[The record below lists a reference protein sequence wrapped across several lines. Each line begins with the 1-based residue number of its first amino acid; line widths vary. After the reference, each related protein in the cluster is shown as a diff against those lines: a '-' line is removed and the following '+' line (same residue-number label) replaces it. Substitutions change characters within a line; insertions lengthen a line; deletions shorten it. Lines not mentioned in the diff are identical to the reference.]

1 MTTPLSGIKVIE
13 IGTLIAAPFAARLM
27 AEFGAEVIKIES
39 LGQGDPLRKWRKL
52 HEGTSLWWYLQSRN
66 KKSLAL
72 NLKSSEG
79 LGLIKQLLGDADV
92 LIENLR
98 PGGLEK
104 LGLGWDVL
112 HSLNPKLTLV
122 RISGYGQ
129 TGPYRDRPGFG
140 AIGEAMGGIRYTTG
154 NPDSPPARVGV
165 SLGDSLASLH
175 GVIGALMSLLRV
187 KTGQGDGQVV
197 DVSLAESVFNVMESL
212 VPEYDMLG
220 HVRERS
226 GGALPGIAP
235 SNTYLTADGAY
246 VVIAGNSDPIYKRLM
261 TAIGRS
267 DLAEAAEFAHNDGRA
282 AKSAVLDAAITHWTS
297 SLPIEQVLSALEA
310 AEVPAGRIY
319 SVADIVS
326 DPHYQARDMLLN
338 AQLPGGVSVKMPGIV
353 PKLSETPG
361 AVNWQGPALGQ
372 HTDDILS
379 GLGLADADIQRLKIR
394 GWCNDPGLFRAIDR
408 AGSLAARWPA
418 NRTDLGRD
426 GRQDRADRPTLSR
439 RVFTDRGGLVRLA
452 QGHPGAA

>member
-1 MTTPLSGIKVIE
+1 MTALSGIRVIE

-72 NLKSSEG
+72 NLKSAEG
-79 LGLIKQLLGDADV
+79 IAIVKQLAESADV

-98 PGGLEK
+98 PGALEK

-112 HSLNPKLTLV
+112 HALNPKLTLV

-140 AIGEAMGGIRYTTG
+140 AIGEAMGGVRYTTG
-154 NPDSPPARVGV
+154 DPQSPPARMGV
-165 SLGDSLASLH
+165 SLGDSLASMH
-175 GVIGALMSLLRV
+175 AVMGALMSLLRV

-197 DVSLAESVFNVMESL
+197 DVSLVESVFNVMESL
-212 VPEYDMLG
+212 VPEYAMLG

-235 SNTYLTADGAY
+235 SNTYPTADGGY
-246 VVIAGNSDPIYKRLM
+246 VVIAGNSDPIFKRLM
-261 TAIGRS
+261 IAIGRP
-267 DLAEAAEFAHNDGRA
+267 DLGENPAFAHNDGRVTECEQLDRA
-282 AKSAVLDAAITHWTS
+282 ISEWSIRLPIDAVLDT
-297 SLPIEQVLSALEA
+297 LEK

-319 SVADIVS
+319 SVEDIVS
-326 DPHYQARDMLLN
+326 DPHYQARDMILD
-338 AQLPGGVSVKMPGIV
+338 AQLPGGAAVKMPGIV
-353 PKLSETPG
+353 PKLSATPG
-361 AVNWQGPALGQ
+361 TVNWQGPSLGQ
-372 HTDDILS
+372 HTQAVL
-379 GLGLADADIQRLKIR
+379 GELGLDESAIQRLKNE
-394 GWCNDPGLFRAIDR
+394 GVV
-408 AGSLAARWPA
+408 
-418 NRTDLGRD
+418 
-426 GRQDRADRPTLSR
+426 Q
-439 RVFTDRGGLVRLA
+439 
-452 QGHPGAA
+452 

>member
-1 MTTPLSGIKVIE
+1 MTGPLNGVRVIE

-27 AEFGAEVIKIES
+27 GEFGAEVIKIES
-39 LGQGDPLRKWRKL
+39 MGQGDPLRKWRKL

-66 KKSLAL
+66 KKSLSL
-72 NLKSSEG
+72 NLKSPEG
-79 LGLIKQLLGDADV
+79 IEIVKRLAESADV

-98 PGGLEK
+98 PGALEK

-112 HSLNPKLTLV
+112 HALNPKLTLV

-129 TGPYRDRPGFG
+129 SGPYKDRPGFG

-154 NPDSPPARVGV
+154 TPGSPPARVGV
-165 SLGDSLASLH
+165 SLGDSLASMH
-175 GVIGALMSLLRV
+175 AVMGALMSLLRV

-235 SNTYLTADGAY
+235 SNTYPTADGAY
-246 VVIAGNSDPIYKRLM
+246 VVIAGNSDPIFKRLM
-261 TAIGRS
+261 TTIGRPE
-267 DLAEAAEFAHNDGRA
+267 LAEAPEFAHNDGRA
-282 AKSAVLDAAITHWTS
+282 AQSEMLDATISAWSS
-297 SLPIEQVLSALEA
+297 SLPIEDVLQALER

-319 SVADIVS
+319 NVADIVA
-326 DPHYQARDMLLN
+326 DPHYQAREMILD
-338 AQLPGGVSVKMPGIV
+338 AQLPGGAHVKMPGIV

-361 AVNWQGPALGQ
+361 SVNWQGPALGQ
-372 HTDDILS
+372 HTDSVL
-379 GLGLADADIQRLKIR
+379 GELGLSAVDIAQLK
-394 GWCNDPGLFRAIDR
+394 
-408 AGSLAARWPA
+408 
-418 NRTDLGRD
+418 TDGVV
-426 GRQDRADRPTLSR
+426 Q
-439 RVFTDRGGLVRLA
+439 
-452 QGHPGAA
+452 

>member
-1 MTTPLSGIKVIE
+1 MTGPLSGIKVIE

-27 AEFGAEVIKIES
+27 AEFGAEVIKIEAI
-39 LGQGDPLRKWRKL
+39 GQGDPLRKWRKL

-72 NLKSSEG
+72 DLKSGEG
-79 LGLIKQLLGDADV
+79 LDLIKQLLGDADV

-112 HSLNPKLTLV
+112 HALNPKLTLV

-187 KTGQGDGQVV
+187 KTGQGDGQIV
-197 DVSLAESVFNVMESL
+197 DVSLAESVFNLMESL

-261 TAIGRS
+261 TAIGRA

-379 GLGLADADIQRLKIR
+379 GLGLADADIQRLKNT
-394 GWCNDPGLFRAIDR
+394 GVV
-408 AGSLAARWPA
+408 
-418 NRTDLGRD
+418 
-426 GRQDRADRPTLSR
+426 Q
-439 RVFTDRGGLVRLA
+439 
-452 QGHPGAA
+452 

>member
-1 MTTPLSGIKVIE
+1 MTAPLSGIKVIE

-27 AEFGAEVIKIES
+27 AEFGAEVIKIEAM
-39 LGQGDPLRKWRKL
+39 GQGDPLRKWRKL

-72 NLKSSEG
+72 DLKSPEG
-79 LGLIKQLLGDADV
+79 LELIKQLLGDADV

-112 HSLNPKLTLV
+112 HALNPKLTLV

-187 KTGQGDGQVV
+187 KTGQGDGQIV
-197 DVSLAESVFNVMESL
+197 DVSLAESVFNLMESL
-212 VPEYDMLG
+212 VPEYDLLG

-261 TAIGRS
+261 HTIGRA
-267 DLAEAAEFAHNDGRA
+267 DLAEAPEFAHNDGRA
-282 AKSAVLDAAITHWTS
+282 AKSGLLDAAITHWTS
-297 SLPIEQVLSALEA
+297 SLSIDQVLSALEA

-319 SVADIVS
+319 SVADIVN
-326 DPHYQARDMLLN
+326 DPHYQARDMLLK
-338 AQLPGGVSVKMPGIV
+338 AELPGGVSVKMPGIV
-353 PKLSETPG
+353 PKLSQTPG
-361 AVNWQGPALGQ
+361 GVNWQGPTLGQ
-372 HTDDILS
+372 HTDEILGS
-379 GLGLADADIQRLKIR
+379 LGLAGADIQRLKT
-394 GWCNDPGLFRAIDR
+394 
-408 AGSLAARWPA
+408 AGVV
-418 NRTDLGRD
+418 
-426 GRQDRADRPTLSR
+426 Q
-439 RVFTDRGGLVRLA
+439 
-452 QGHPGAA
+452 

>member
-1 MTTPLSGIKVIE
+1 MTAPLSGIKVIE

-27 AEFGAEVIKIES
+27 AEFGAEVIKIEAM
-39 LGQGDPLRKWRKL
+39 GQGDPLRKWRKL

-72 NLKSSEG
+72 DLKSPEG
-79 LGLIKQLLGDADV
+79 LDLIKQLLGDADV

-112 HSLNPKLTLV
+112 HALNPKLTLV

-187 KTGQGDGQVV
+187 KTGQGDGQIV
-197 DVSLAESVFNVMESL
+197 DVSLAESVFNLMESL

-261 TAIGRS
+261 TTIGRA
-267 DLAEAAEFAHNDGRA
+267 DLAEAPAFAHNDGRA
-282 AKSAVLDAAITHWTS
+282 AQSGLLDAAITHWTS
-297 SLPIEQVLSALEA
+297 SLPIDQVLSALEA

-326 DPHYQARDMLLN
+326 DPHYQARDMLLT
-338 AQLPGGVSVKMPGIV
+338 AELPGGVSVKMPGIV

-361 AVNWQGPALGQ
+361 GVNWQGPTLGQ
-372 HTDDILS
+372 HTDEILGS
-379 GLGLADADIQRLKIR
+379 LGLAGADIQRLKTS
-394 GWCNDPGLFRAIDR
+394 GVV
-408 AGSLAARWPA
+408 
-418 NRTDLGRD
+418 
-426 GRQDRADRPTLSR
+426 Q
-439 RVFTDRGGLVRLA
+439 
-452 QGHPGAA
+452 

>member
-1 MTTPLSGIKVIE
+1 MTAPLSGIRVIE
-13 IGTLIAAPFAARLM
+13 IGTLIAAPFAARLLG
-27 AEFGAEVIKIES
+27 EFGAEVIKIES
-39 LGQGDPLRKWRKL
+39 MGQGDPLRKWRKL

-72 NLKSSEG
+72 NLKSAEG
-79 LGLIKQLLGDADV
+79 IAIVKQLAESTDV

-98 PGGLEK
+98 PGALEK

-112 HSLNPKLTLV
+112 HAINPKLTLV

-154 NPDSPPARVGV
+154 SPGSPPARVGV
-165 SLGDSLASLH
+165 SLGDSLASMH
-175 GVIGALMSLLRV
+175 AVMGALMSLLRV
-187 KTGQGDGQVV
+187 KTGQGDGQIV

-235 SNTYLTADGAY
+235 SNTYPTADGAY
-246 VVIAGNSDPIYKRLM
+246 VVIAGNSDPIFKRLM
-261 TAIGRS
+261 QVIGRN
-267 DLAEAAEFAHNDGRA
+267 DLGDNPEFAHNDGRA
-282 AKSAVLDAAITHWTS
+282 RQSDLLDQAISEWSA
-297 SLPIEQVLSALEA
+297 SLPIEAVLAALEQ

-319 SVADIVS
+319 SVADIVA
-326 DPHYQARDMLLN
+326 DPHYQARDMLLD
-338 AQLPGGVSVKMPGIV
+338 ATLPGGAAVKMPGIV

-361 AVNWQGPALGQ
+361 AINWQGPSLGQ
-372 HTDDILS
+372 HTDSVLN
-379 GLGLADADIQRLKIR
+379 GLGLTEGDIERLKR
-394 GWCNDPGLFRAIDR
+394 EGVV
-408 AGSLAARWPA
+408 
-418 NRTDLGRD
+418 
-426 GRQDRADRPTLSR
+426 Q
-439 RVFTDRGGLVRLA
+439 
-452 QGHPGAA
+452 

>member
-1 MTTPLSGIKVIE
+1 MTAPLSGIKVIE

-27 AEFGAEVIKIES
+27 AEFGAEVIKIEAM
-39 LGQGDPLRKWRKL
+39 GQGDPLRKWRKL

-72 NLKSSEG
+72 DLKSPEG
-79 LGLIKQLLGDADV
+79 LDLIKQLLGDADV

-112 HSLNPKLTLV
+112 HALNPKLTLV

-187 KTGQGDGQVV
+187 KTGQGDGQIV
-197 DVSLAESVFNVMESL
+197 DVSLAESVFNLMESL

-261 TAIGRS
+261 TTIGRS
-267 DLAEAAEFAHNDGRA
+267 DLADAPEFAHNDGRA
-282 AKSAVLDAAITHWTS
+282 AKSGLLDAAITHWTS

-338 AQLPGGVSVKMPGIV
+338 AELPGGVSVKMPGIV

-361 AVNWQGPALGQ
+361 GVNWQGPTLGQ
-372 HTDDILS
+372 HTDDILDS
-379 GLGLADADIQRLKIR
+379 LGLTGADIQRLKTS
-394 GWCNDPGLFRAIDR
+394 GVV
-408 AGSLAARWPA
+408 
-418 NRTDLGRD
+418 
-426 GRQDRADRPTLSR
+426 Q
-439 RVFTDRGGLVRLA
+439 
-452 QGHPGAA
+452 

>member
-1 MTTPLSGIKVIE
+1 MTAPLSGIKVIE

-27 AEFGAEVIKIES
+27 AEFGAEVIKIEAM
-39 LGQGDPLRKWRKL
+39 GQGDPLRKWRKL

-72 NLKSSEG
+72 DLKSPEG
-79 LGLIKQLLGDADV
+79 LDLIKQLLGDADV

-104 LGLGWDVL
+104 LGLDWDVL
-112 HSLNPKLTLV
+112 HALNPKLTLV

-187 KTGQGDGQVV
+187 KTGQGDGQIV
-197 DVSLAESVFNVMESL
+197 DVSLAESVFNLMESL

-261 TAIGRS
+261 TTIGRA
-267 DLAEAAEFAHNDGRA
+267 DLADAPEFAHNDGRA
-282 AKSAVLDAAITHWTS
+282 AKSGLLDAAITHWTS

-326 DPHYQARDMLLN
+326 DPHYQARDMLLT

-361 AVNWQGPALGQ
+361 GVNWQGPTLGQ
-372 HTDDILS
+372 HTDAIL
-379 GLGLADADIQRLKIR
+379 GDLGLTVADIQRLKTS
-394 GWCNDPGLFRAIDR
+394 GVV
-408 AGSLAARWPA
+408 
-418 NRTDLGRD
+418 
-426 GRQDRADRPTLSR
+426 Q
-439 RVFTDRGGLVRLA
+439 
-452 QGHPGAA
+452 

>member
-1 MTTPLSGIKVIE
+1 MTAPLSGIKVIE

-27 AEFGAEVIKIES
+27 AEFGADVIKIES
-39 LGQGDPLRKWRKL
+39 MGQGDPLRKWRKL

-72 NLKSSEG
+72 DLKSSEG
-79 LGLIKQLLGDADV
+79 LDLIMQLLGDADV

-98 PGGLEK
+98 PGGLEN
-104 LGLGWDVL
+104 LGLGWEVL
-112 HSLNPKLTLV
+112 HALNPKLTLV

-129 TGPYRDRPGFG
+129 SGPYRDRPGFG

-154 NPDSPPARVGV
+154 TPESPPARVGV

-175 GVIGALMSLLRV
+175 GVLGALMSLLRV
-187 KTGQGDGQVV
+187 KTGQGDGQIV
-197 DVSLAESVFNVMESL
+197 DVSLAESVFNLMESL

-261 TAIGRS
+261 HTIGRA
-267 DLAEAAEFAHNDGRA
+267 DLAEAPEFAHNDGRA
-282 AKSAVLDAAITHWTS
+282 AKSGLLDAAITHWTS
-297 SLPIEQVLSALEA
+297 SLPIDQVLSALEA

-319 SVADIVS
+319 SVADIVN
-326 DPHYQARDMLLN
+326 DPHYQARDMLLK
-338 AQLPGGVSVKMPGIV
+338 AELPGGVSVKMPGIV
-353 PKLSETPG
+353 PKLSQTPG
-361 AVNWQGPALGQ
+361 GVNWQGPTLGQ
-372 HTDDILS
+372 HTDEILGS
-379 GLGLADADIQRLKIR
+379 LGLAGADIQRLKT
-394 GWCNDPGLFRAIDR
+394 
-408 AGSLAARWPA
+408 AGVV
-418 NRTDLGRD
+418 
-426 GRQDRADRPTLSR
+426 Q
-439 RVFTDRGGLVRLA
+439 
-452 QGHPGAA
+452 

>member
-1 MTTPLSGIKVIE
+1 MTGPLQGVRVIE

-27 AEFGAEVIKIES
+27 GEFGAEVIKIES
-39 LGQGDPLRKWRKL
+39 MGQGDPLRKWRKL

-66 KKSLAL
+66 KKSLSL
-72 NLKSSEG
+72 NLKSPEG
-79 LGLIKQLLGDADV
+79 IDIVKRLAESADV

-98 PGGLEK
+98 PGALEK

-112 HSLNPKLTLV
+112 HALNPKLTLV

-129 TGPYRDRPGFG
+129 SGPYRDRPGFG

-154 NPDSPPARVGV
+154 TPGSPPARVGV
-165 SLGDSLASLH
+165 SLGDSLASMH
-175 GVIGALMSLLRV
+175 AVMGALMSLLRV

-235 SNTYLTADGAY
+235 SNTYPTADGAY
-246 VVIAGNSDPIYKRLM
+246 VVIAGNSDPIFKRLM
-261 TAIGRS
+261 LTIGRA

-282 AKSAVLDAAITHWTS
+282 ARSDMLDGAISAWS
-297 SLPIEQVLSALEA
+297 SALPIDDVLKALEQ

-319 SVADIVS
+319 NVADIVA
-326 DPHYQARDMLLN
+326 DPHYQARGMILD
-338 AQLPGGVSVKMPGIV
+338 ADLPGGATVKMPGIV

-361 AVNWQGPALGQ
+361 SVNWQGPALGQ
-372 HTDDILS
+372 HTDSVLS
-379 GLGLADADIQRLKIR
+379 EMGMSAADIAQLKHS
-394 GWCNDPGLFRAIDR
+394 GVV
-408 AGSLAARWPA
+408 
-418 NRTDLGRD
+418 
-426 GRQDRADRPTLSR
+426 Q
-439 RVFTDRGGLVRLA
+439 
-452 QGHPGAA
+452 

>member
-1 MTTPLSGIKVIE
+1 MTAPLSGIKVIE

-27 AEFGAEVIKIES
+27 AEFGADVIKIES
-39 LGQGDPLRKWRKL
+39 MGQGDPLRKWRKL

-72 NLKSSEG
+72 DLKSSEG
-79 LGLIKQLLGDADV
+79 LDLIKQLLGDADV

-104 LGLGWDVL
+104 LGLGWEVL
-112 HSLNPKLTLV
+112 HALNPKLTLV

-154 NPDSPPARVGV
+154 NPESPPARVGV

-187 KTGQGDGQVV
+187 KTGQGEGQIV

-235 SNTYLTADGAY
+235 SNTYPTADGAY
-246 VVIAGNSDPIYKRLM
+246 VVIAGNSDPIYRRLM
-261 TAIGRS
+261 HAIGRS
-267 DLAEAAEFAHNDGRA
+267 DLADAPELAHNDGRA
-282 AKSAVLDAAITHWTS
+282 AQSAVLDAAITHWTS
-297 SLPIEQVLSALEA
+297 SQPIDRVLSALEA

-326 DPHYQARDMLLN
+326 DPHYQARDMLLD

-353 PKLSETPG
+353 PKLSQTPG
-361 AVNWQGPALGQ
+361 GVNWQGPALGQ
-372 HTDDILS
+372 HTDEILGNL
-379 GLGLADADIQRLKIR
+379 GLGGADIQRL
-394 GWCNDPGLFRAIDR
+394 RAS
-408 AGSLAARWPA
+408 GVV
-418 NRTDLGRD
+418 
-426 GRQDRADRPTLSR
+426 Q
-439 RVFTDRGGLVRLA
+439 
-452 QGHPGAA
+452 

>member
-1 MTTPLSGIKVIE
+1 MTALSGIRVIE
-13 IGTLIAAPFAARLM
+13 IGTLIAAPFAARLLG
-27 AEFGAEVIKIES
+27 EFGAEVIKIET

-72 NLKSSEG
+72 NLKSAEG
-79 LGLIKQLLGDADV
+79 IEIVKQLAESADV

-98 PGGLEK
+98 PGALEK

-112 HSLNPKLTLV
+112 HALNPKLTLV

-129 TGPYRDRPGFG
+129 SGPYRDRPGFG

-165 SLGDSLASLH
+165 SLGDSLASMH
-175 GVIGALMSLLRV
+175 AVMGALMSLLRV

-212 VPEYDMLG
+212 VPEYAMLG

-235 SNTYLTADGAY
+235 SNTYPTADGGY
-246 VVIAGNSDPIYKRLM
+246 VVIAGNSDPIFKRLM
-261 TAIGRS
+261 TAIGRG
-267 DLAEAAEFAHNDGRA
+267 DLGDDPAFAHNDGRA
-282 AKSAVLDAAITHWTS
+282 AQSDLLDGAISAWSTQRPIDEVLR
-297 SLPIEQVLSALEA
+297 VLEA

-319 SVADIVS
+319 SVADIVA
-326 DPHYQARDMLLN
+326 DPHYQARGMILD
-338 AQLPGGVSVKMPGIV
+338 AQLPGGVETKMPGVV

-361 AVNWQGPALGQ
+361 VINWQGPSLGQ
-372 HTDDILS
+372 HTQAVLTE
-379 GLGLADADIQRLKIR
+379 LGLSESAIQRLKDEGIV
-394 GWCNDPGLFRAIDR
+394 
-408 AGSLAARWPA
+408 
-418 NRTDLGRD
+418 
-426 GRQDRADRPTLSR
+426 Q
-439 RVFTDRGGLVRLA
+439 
-452 QGHPGAA
+452 

>member
-1 MTTPLSGIKVIE
+1 MTAPLSGIKVIE
-13 IGTLIAAPFAARLM
+13 IGTLIAAPFAARML
-27 AEFGAEVIKIES
+27 AEFGAEVIKIEAM
-39 LGQGDPLRKWRKL
+39 GQGDPLRKWRKL

-72 NLKSSEG
+72 DLKSPEG

-112 HSLNPKLTLV
+112 HALNPKLTLV

-175 GVIGALMSLLRV
+175 AVIGALMSLLRV
-187 KTGQGDGQVV
+187 KTGQGVGQVV
-197 DVSLAESVFNVMESL
+197 DVSLAESVFNLMESL

-261 TAIGRS
+261 HTIGRA
-267 DLAEAAEFAHNDGRA
+267 DLAEAPEYAHNDGRA
-282 AKSAVLDAAITHWTS
+282 AKSGLLDAAITHWTS
-297 SLPIEQVLSALEA
+297 SLPIDQVLSALEA

-361 AVNWQGPALGQ
+361 GVNWQGPTLGQ
-372 HTDDILS
+372 HTDDILGS
-379 GLGLADADIQRLKIR
+379 LGLTGADIQRLKT
-394 GWCNDPGLFRAIDR
+394 
-408 AGSLAARWPA
+408 AGVV
-418 NRTDLGRD
+418 
-426 GRQDRADRPTLSR
+426 Q
-439 RVFTDRGGLVRLA
+439 
-452 QGHPGAA
+452 